1 MDTVLPDG
9 LLVVGA
15 VPPPDGVRA
24 LLAELAEAGHT
35 VRWASRGDARVE
47 GASEAH
53 QLRTR
58 LPGRHPRKLLVALA
72 GALAPARQR
81 LRLAAKF
88 DPWFR
93 GAVRGS
99 SLVVATDGA
108 AEATLPIAR
117 HFLPGVATAR
127 PSEAVPALQELLAAT
142 RARRA
147 LDAAAAEGRRVLDEL
162 GITGRTD
169 ADVVAVAGGVFA
181 AADGALE
188 AGDDARAAELAAL
201 ALDLLF
207 HRELHS
213 DALASP
219 LVDDTARY
227 LAPLRESAVGRL
239 LTTPSGAP
247 LRPGA
252 ARGGVTAV
260 GVCPGPFGSFYR
272 PVAHA
277 LAAVPGAT
285 VTVRDL
291 RAALPGLSNLGMQ
304 ASFVRSR
311 LDHARGR
318 PVAGYDKA
326 VELLTAD
333 DVLFVDW
340 ADKGALLASLLAP
353 PTTRLVLRVHSVD
366 LLRPWL
372 HLVDWSRVDAL
383 ICVSE
388 TMAGFARDLLGDR
401 LAQVELRVLPPLVDP
416 QRFDTAK
423 TADAGKTIC
432 MVGWAQRVKDPLW
445 ALEVLARLV
454 ADDDQ
459 WRLLLIGADFPAR
472 LPASGV
478 RHAAEFRQR
487 AMADDIRERISY
499 VGFTH
504 DLPAHLAGA
513 GWVLC
518 ASRREAFPVGL
529 AECLL
534 SGAAPVIRDWPMMA
548 GRGGARALYP
558 ASWVVDTVD
567 EAVQRFR
574 SVSAAGAVATEGA
587 QARETAV
594 RLLDPELAGWRH
606 QALILG
612 DDRYLAAMEHHP
624 DDAAL
629 GRFVAELLARPAAD
643 PALLRRC
650 VALTRR
656 IGLMSSEAPL
666 LERLSALGLDPEAG
680 RAAARLRARLRETS
694 EGWWPTVA
702 DSPVTAPV
710 AGRILH
716 VLKVSRPQRQSG
728 YSLRGWYTLH
738 EQRNLGL
745 DAIGVTALDF
755 PDGESAAAD
764 GVEYRLEDVDGV
776 PHYRLLR
783 PAAPEGEQ
791 PDAYLQAWAEALAPL
806 VAQLRPEVIH
816 VHSGHRG
823 FDSALVAL
831 AVGRAAR
838 VPVVY
843 EVRGFFES
851 LWTSDRSI
859 AERGETFERRRATEA
874 RCMRAADAVVTL
886 SESMREEIIARG
898 VRAEAVAVVPNAV
911 APDAFPQRP
920 RNEEL
925 ARRLGLDGRFV
936 FGYVSNLDHP
946 REGHELLIRAALA
959 LRERGVAATALLVG
973 DGRRRPELEA
983 LAAELGVAD
992 AVLFTGRIPHREVQD
1007 YYRLCDVFV
1016 VPRIDERAARL
1027 VTPLKPYEAMALGVP
1042 LLVSDLPALKE
1053 VVGKGSRGAIFT
1065 AGSAT
1070 ALADAL
1076 DDARLDPGAAARR
1089 AAAARQWVR
1098 SQRTW
1103 RHNAEAYRALYSN
1116 LTPGANPGH
1125 ANARIPAR
1133 PDAMRPGV

>member
-47 GASEAH
+47 GASETH

-147 LDAAAAEGRRVLDEL
+147 LDAAAAEGRRVRDEL
-162 GITGRTD
+162 GIAGRTD
-169 ADVVAVAGGVFA
+169 ADVVAVARGVFA

-227 LAPLRESAVGRL
+227 LAPLRESAVGQL

-247 LRPGA
+247 RLPGA

-272 PVAHA
+272 PVADE

-372 HLVDWSRVDAL
+372 HLVDWSRVAAL

-423 TADAGKTIC
+423 TAGAGKTIC

-445 ALEVLARLV
+445 ALEVFARLV

-558 ASWVVDTVD
+558 SSWVVGTVD

-574 SVSAAGAVATEGA
+574 SVSAAGAVATEGP
-587 QARETAV
+587 QARETAE
-594 RLLDPELAGWRH
+594 RLLDPDLAGWRH

-666 LERLSALGLDPEAG
+666 LERLSALGLDPDAG

-694 EGWWPTVA
+694 EGWWPTV
-702 DSPVTAPV
+702 SNPV
-710 AGRILH
+710 AVTEPVKGRVLH
-716 VLKVSRPQRQSG
+716 VLKNSRPQRQSG
-728 YSLRGWYTLH
+728 YSLRGWYTLL

-755 PDGESAAAD
+755 PEGEAPAVE
-764 GVEYRLEDVDGV
+764 GIEYRRDDVYGV

-783 PAAPEGEQ
+783 SEIPAGEQ
-791 PDAYLQAWAEALAPL
+791 PDAYLDAWAQALAPL
-806 VAQLRPEVIH
+806 VAELRPEVIH

-823 FDSALVAL
+823 FDAALVGI
-831 AVGRAAR
+831 AVARATGVR
-838 VPVVY
+838 VVY

-851 LWTSDRSI
+851 LWTSDRSV
-859 AERGETFERRRATEA
+859 AERGQTFERRRATEA

-886 SESMREEIIARG
+886 SESMRDEILTRG
-898 VRAEAVAVVPNAV
+898 VAADAVSVVPNAV
-911 APDAFPQRP
+911 NPETFPQES
-920 RNEEL
+920 RNVGL
-925 ARRLGLDGRFV
+925 AARLGLHGRFV
-936 FGYVSNLDHP
+936 FGYISNMDHP
-946 REGHELLIRAALA
+946 REGHELLIQAGL
-959 LRERGVAATALLVG
+959 LLKERGVAASVLVVG
-973 DGRRRPELEA
+973 EGRRRAELEA
-983 LAAELGVAD
+983 LATQLGMAD
-992 AVLFTGRIPHREVQD
+992 DVIFTGGIPHGEVQS

-1027 VTPLKPYEAMALGVP
+1027 VTPLKPYEAMALGIP
-1042 LLVSDLPALKE
+1042 LVVSDLPALRE
-1053 VVGKGSRGAIFT
+1053 VVGDGSRGALFS
-1065 AGSAT
+1065 AGSAES
-1070 ALADAL
+1070 LADAL
-1076 DDARLDPGAAARR
+1076 DDARCHPQESLRKALAARE
-1089 AAAARQWVR
+1089 WVR
-1098 SQRTW
+1098 AHRTW
-1103 RHNAEAYRALYSN
+1103 ANNATAYQKLYEYVASTN
-1116 LTPGANPGH
+1116 
-1125 ANARIPAR
+1125 
-1133 PDAMRPGV
+1133 